1 MLIEIP
7 RGDYKQV
14 YLTLN
19 VTEEEVLDLAENE
32 DLILTIKESYYSPK
46 FVIQKSVYEGT
57 IVKHIN
63 EQGQISY
70 VFDLNPEDTLKLKYE
85 KYVGDLKIV
94 RNIDTNYEP
103 ETLELVELNILQEAT
118 NMSTDYKTRYED
130 FETEKPEEN
139 ENEEVNT
146 DGE

>member
-1 MLIEIP
+1 MLIEMP

-19 VTEEEVLDLAENE
+19 VTDEEVLDLAENE

-70 VFDLNPEDTLKLKYE
+70 VFDLKPEDTLKLKYE

-94 RNIDTNYEP
+94 RNIDTN
-103 ETLELVELNILQEAT
+103 
-118 NMSTDYKTRYED
+118 
-130 FETEKPEEN
+130 
-139 ENEEVNT
+139 
-146 DGE
+146 